1 MKASLKALLGLGGAV
16 AVQQLLHRRTWQ
28 HAGPLVSELGGAE
41 SWHET
46 PYGGVF
52 YTVRGEGPS
61 LLLLHGVYAGAS
73 SFEWRSNFEVLS
85 RRFRVFAVDLLGFGR
100 SEKPETPPSADLME
114 AMIEDF
120 VRHVP
125 GEGTLAIA
133 SSLTAAWTVHLAAH
147 HPDLFGGLVL
157 VNPTGVLT
165 LASPVSPMTQ
175 RRHQLLSAP
184 VIRDAVYDAIAS
196 HGSIRYYLQARTYY
210 NPRMVDQA
218 MVRHYWT
225 SAHQPGSR
233 TAALAFV
240 SGLLNRAIADDLP
253 RIRTSL
259 GILWGAQNRY
269 QSVVAE
275 AEAFA
280 RLAPRAL
287 SRVLDGTGGL
297 PQDEDPETFNRF
309 VRDFFEAIPAI
320 ALSQSDAWE
329 PREL

>member
-16 AVQQLLHRRTWQ
+16 ALQQLVHRRTWQ
-28 HAGPLVSELGGAE
+28 QAGPLVSELGGDE

-73 SFEWRSNFEVLS
+73 SFEWRSNFEALS
-85 RRFRVFAVDLLGFGR
+85 QRFRVFAVDLLGFGR
-100 SEKPETPPSADLME
+100 SDKPETPPTAALME

-133 SSLTAAWTVHLAAH
+133 TSLTAAWTVHLAAH
-147 HPDLFGGLVL
+147 HPNLFGGLVL

-165 LASPVSPMTQ
+165 LIDPPGPATHW
-175 RRHQLLSAP
+175 RHQLLSAP
-184 VIRDAVYDAIAS
+184 LIRDVLYDSLAS
-196 HGSIRYYLQARTYY
+196 RGSMRRYLEARTYY
-210 NPRMVDQA
+210 NPRLVDA
-218 MVRHYWT
+218 EMVRHYWT
-225 SAHQPGSR
+225 SSHQPGSR
-233 TAALAFV
+233 TAVLAFV

-253 RIRTSL
+253 RLRTSL
-259 GILWGAQNRY
+259 GILWGAQNRF
-269 QSVVAE
+269 QSVIAE

-280 RLAPRAL
+280 QLAPHAL
-287 SRVLDGTGGL
+287 SRVLDGAGGL
-297 PQDEDPETFNRF
+297 SQDEAPEVFNRF
-309 VRDFFEAIPAI
+309 VLDFFEAIPAI

-329 PREL
+329 P